1 MVTAMSSLYQE
12 GIEFIF
18 PGIYKA
24 YPCEWAEKF
33 LHTGEIYFTNIE
45 IFRADEDQQRGD
57 PLEGTSITIRQGVRC
72 TGGYGCPIFVW
83 CSTMETDPTV
93 ILNTWKDR
101 DAVVQITDTLGFA
114 RRIRDVSAGLKP
126 SINVFLQIGPITYDK
141 DEGSHRQYDWS
152 EGIFQKNICFNGQ
165 KEFRFA
171 LVGDTNTKS
180 CKEIILKLGDCNNI
194 ARIL

>member
-1 MVTAMSSLYQE
+1 MSSLYHE

-24 YPCEWAEKF
+24 YPREWAEKF
-33 LHTGEIYFTNIE
+33 LLGEIHFTNIE
-45 IFRADEDQQRGD
+45 IFQADEDKQRGD
-57 PLEGTSITIRQGVRC
+57 SLEGTSITIRQGVRY
-72 TGGYGCPIFVW
+72 TGCYASPIFVW
-83 CSTMETDPTV
+83 CSTTETDTKV

-114 RRIRDVSAGLKP
+114 RRIRDVAAGLKP
-126 SINVFLQIGPITYDK
+126 NIHVLLQVGPITYDK
-141 DEGSHRQYDWS
+141 DEGSHREYDWA
-152 EGIFQKNICFNGQ
+152 EGIFQKNIRFNDQ

-171 LVGDTNTKS
+171 LVGDSNTEN
-180 CKEIILKLGDCNNI
+180 CKEIILHLGNCTDL